1 MTFLGRFRL
10 LAAMLL
16 MLSLFA
22 GSAAQA
28 QDAGTAKRL
37 ELGQQLIDLAG
48 VKDGIAQM
56 LDQIAPG
63 LTQLAQ
69 QANPGKE
76 KEVAEVMT
84 QFIVPKMKENLPE
97 ALRQC
102 AVVYA
107 DHFTEDE
114 LNQLIAFYQSPLGRK
129 LVHEQPAMSRELSRF
144 GAAWARKAAQQ
155 AIHEYANEFK
165 KRGLDTPI

>member
-1 MTFLGRFRL
+1 MTSQGRLRL
-10 LAAMLL
+10 LSALLL

-22 GSAAQA
+22 DPAARA
-28 QDAGTAKRL
+28 QDANEAKRL

-48 VKDGIAQM
+48 AKNSIAQM

-63 LTQLAQ
+63 LTQLVQ

-76 KEVAEVMT
+76 KEVAEVMN

-97 ALRQC
+97 ALREC

-107 DHFTEDE
+107 NHFSEEE
-114 LNQLIAFYQSPLGRK
+114 LQQLIAFYQSPLGRK
-129 LVHEQPAMSRELSRF
+129 LVQEQPAMSQELARF
-144 GAAWARKAAQQ
+144 GTTWAQNAALQ
-155 AIHEYANEFK
+155 AIREYANEFK